1 MNRYPPLKALV
12 AFDAA
17 MRTGSF
23 SVAATELFVTPGAVG
38 QQIQKLEEWL
48 GVALFVR
55 QVRQVQPTEDAL
67 GYWKRIQPALAQIAD
82 ASNKLRDSRNSAV
95 WLSMPPGFATK
106 WFASRMANLLR
117 QHPAIELHLNA
128 TPQVVDLER
137 ESIDLA
143 IRYFDGRAPELDA
156 TLLLQDESR
165 VYGSPRYL
173 APLDLRAPDHVVRAT
188 LLVTTL
194 QPHWPT
200 WLRAYSGLSD
210 AQIAAIPRIHF
221 DQSLMAI
228 EAARQG
234 QGLVM
239 TSPHLVEAELADGSL
254 VEPFTQVL
262 PLTQGYYLVH
272 HARLP
277 LRPAAATVKQWLIGE
292 ARDSGRVSAPVRP
305 SRQDGEALQERE

>member
-1 MNRYPPLKALV
+1 MNPYPPLKALV

-23 SVAATELFVTPGAVG
+23 SLAAAELFVTPGAVG

-55 QVRQVQPTEDAL
+55 QVRQVQPTAEAL
-67 GYWKRIQPALAQIAD
+67 GYWQRIQPALTQIAD
-82 ASNKLRDSRNSAV
+82 ASNRLRQGRNSAV
-95 WLSMPPGFATK
+95 WLSMPPGFATQ
-106 WFASRMANLLR
+106 WFASRMAGLLR
-117 QHPAIELHLNA
+117 RNPAIELHLNA
-128 TPQVVDLER
+128 THQVVDLER

-143 IRYFDGRAPELDA
+143 IRYFDGRAPGLDT
-156 TLLLQDESR
+156 TLLLPDESR
-165 VYGSPRYL
+165 VYANPRYL
-173 APLDLRAPDHVVRAT
+173 APLALREPDEVARAT

-200 WLRAYSGLSD
+200 WLQTYSRLSD

-239 TSPHLVEAELADGSL
+239 TSPHLVEAELAEGSL
-254 VEPFTQVL
+254 VEAFAHAL
-262 PLTQGYYLVH
+262 ALNLGYYLVLQ
-272 HARLP
+272 RSLP
-277 LRPAAATVKQWLIGE
+277 LRPAVATVKQWLIEE
-292 ARDSGRVSAPVRP
+292 AGCSAQTLPGGL
-305 SRQDGEALQERE
+305 S

>member
-1 MNRYPPLKALV
+1 MTPYPPLKALV

-23 SVAATELFVTPGAVG
+23 SLAAAELFVTPGAVG

-55 QVRQVQPTEDAL
+55 QVRQVQPTAEAL

-82 ASNKLRDSRNSAV
+82 ASNRLRQGRNNAV
-95 WLSMPPGFATK
+95 WLSMPPGFATQ
-106 WFASRMANLLR
+106 WFASRMAGLLR
-117 QHPAIELHLNA
+117 RHPEIELHLNA
-128 TPQVVDLER
+128 TPQVIDLER

-143 IRYFDGRAPELDA
+143 IRYFDGQAPELDV

-165 VYGSPRYL
+165 VYASPRYL
-173 APLDLRAPDHVVRAT
+173 APLDLREPDDVARAT

-200 WLRAYSGLSD
+200 WLQRYSRLSS

-239 TSPHLVEAELADGSL
+239 TSPHLVEAELAEGSL
-254 VEPFTQVL
+254 VEPFAHAL
-262 PLTQGYYLVH
+262 ALTQGYYLVH
-272 HARLP
+272 HGRLP
-277 LRPAAATVKQWLIGE
+277 LRPAVATVKQWLIDE
-292 ARDSGRVSAPVRP
+292 AGPSAQTPAGDP
-305 SRQDGEALQERE
+305 S

>member
-17 MRTGSF
+17 MRTSSF
-23 SVAATELFVTPGAVG
+23 SLAAAELFVTPGAIG

-48 GVALFVR
+48 GVSLFVR
-55 QVRQVQPTEDAL
+55 QVRQVQPTEEAL
-67 GYWKRIQPALAQIAD
+67 GYWKRIQPALAQIVD
-82 ASNKLRDSRNSAV
+82 ASNKLRDSRSMAV
-95 WLSMPPGFATK
+95 SLSMPPGFAAK
-106 WFASRMANLLR
+106 WFTSRMANLLR
-117 QHPAIELHLNA
+117 RHPAIELHLNA

-137 ESIDLA
+137 EPIDLA
-143 IRYFDGRAPELDA
+143 IRYFDGQAPELEA
-156 TLLLQDESR
+156 TLLLQDEGR

-173 APLDLRAPDHVVRAT
+173 ASLNAREPDDLLRAT

-194 QPHWPT
+194 QPHWPA
-200 WLRAYSGLSD
+200 WLRAFSRLSD

-239 TSPHLVEAELADGSL
+239 TSPHLVEAESADGSL
-254 VEPFTQVL
+254 AEPFPHVL
-262 PLTQGYYLVH
+262 SLAQGYYVVH
-272 HARLP
+272 HRRLP
-277 LRPAAATVKQWLIGE
+277 LRPAAVAVRQWLIEE
-292 ARDSGRVSAPVRP
+292 ARR
-305 SRQDGEALQERE
+305 

>member
-1 MNRYPPLKALV
+1 MNPYPPLKALV

-23 SVAATELFVTPGAVG
+23 SLAAAELFVTPGAVG

-82 ASNKLRDSRNSAV
+82 ASNRLRERRNSAV
-95 WLSMPPGFATK
+95 VLSMPPGFATK
-106 WFASRMANLLR
+106 WFASRMASLLR
-117 QHPAIELHLNA
+117 QHPEIELHLNA
-128 TPQVVDLER
+128 TPQVIDLER

-143 IRYFDGRAPELDA
+143 IRYFDGHAPELDV

-165 VYGSPRYL
+165 VYANPRYL
-173 APLDLRAPDHVVRAT
+173 APLALHEPDDVARTT

-200 WLRAYSGLSD
+200 WLERYSRLSA
-210 AQIAAIPRIHF
+210 AQIAGIPRIHF

-239 TSPHLVEAELADGSL
+239 TSPHLVEAELAEGSL
-254 VEPFTQVL
+254 VEPFAHAL
-262 PLTQGYYLVH
+262 ALTQGYYLVH

-277 LRPAAATVKQWLIGE
+277 LRQAVATVKQWLIDE
-292 ARDSGRVSAPVRP
+292 AGNSVHVPPGLAS
-305 SRQDGEALQERE
+305 

>member
-1 MNRYPPLKALV
+1 MNRYPPLRAIV

-23 SVAATELFVTPGAVG
+23 SLAAGELFVTPGAVG

-55 QVRQVQPTEDAL
+55 QIRQVQPTEEAL
-67 GYWKRIQPALAQIAD
+67 AYWKRIQPALAQISD
-82 ASNKLRDSRNSAV
+82 ASNRLRDNRNSAV

-106 WFASRMANLLR
+106 WFAGRMAGLLR

-128 TPQVVDLER
+128 TTQVVDLER

-165 VYGSPRYL
+165 VYGNPRYL
-173 APLDLRAPDHVVRAT
+173 AALDPQGPDDLVRAT
-188 LLVTTL
+188 LLLTTL

-200 WLRAYSGLSD
+200 WLRTYSGLTD
-210 AQIAAIPRIHF
+210 AQIEAIPRIHF

-239 TSPHLVEAELADGSL
+239 TSPHLVESELAEGSL
-254 VEPFTQVL
+254 VEPFAQVL

-272 HARLP
+272 PDRLP
-277 LRPAAATVKQWLIGE
+277 LRPAAATVKAWLIEE
-292 ARDSGRVSAPVRP
+292 ARRSGRTPVRAHQP
-305 SRQDGEALQERE
+305 RPDAGQR